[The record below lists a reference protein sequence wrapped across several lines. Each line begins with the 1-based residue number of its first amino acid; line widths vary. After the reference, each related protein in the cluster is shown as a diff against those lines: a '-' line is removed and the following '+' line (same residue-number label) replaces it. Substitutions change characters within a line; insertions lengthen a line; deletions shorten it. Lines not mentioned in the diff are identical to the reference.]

1 MDPKVINAIE
11 AHHNDIASTCLEA
24 EIIKIVDSIS
34 GSRPGARRENYEEYV
49 KRIRAL
55 EDIANSYKGVKETF
69 AIHAG
74 REVRVIVRPEE
85 LTDDETKLLAHDI
98 ALEIE
103 NTQQYPGVITVIVI
117 RESRY
122 KEQAK

>member
-1 MDPKVINAIE
+1 M
-11 AHHNDIASTCLEA
+11 LE
-24 EIIKIVDSIS
+24 
-34 GSRPGARRENYEEYV
+34 ENYEEYV